1 MPALREFFCLN
12 LWDQSIE
19 FDVADD
25 IDGGDNVDVT
35 DYNGPEGKN
44 EGDKDKKDKDKGDK
58 DKEDAPNLVGLC
70 SMSLTAHLEENGRS
84 MQFGDGN
91 DHKPLWQ
98 TLMMLMVIMII
109 FRVPLIAVSW

>member
-91 DHKPLWQ
+91 DHKPLGKPSK
-98 TLMMLMVIMII
+98 TT
-109 FRVPLIAVSW
+109 

>member
-1 MPALREFFCLN
+1 MPALREFFASK
-12 LWDQSIE
+12 WDQSIE

-35 DYNGPEGKN
+35 DYNRSEGKD
-44 EGDKDKKDKDKGDK
+44 EGDKDKNDKDKGDK

-70 SMSLTAHLEENGRS
+70 SWSLTAHLEENGRS